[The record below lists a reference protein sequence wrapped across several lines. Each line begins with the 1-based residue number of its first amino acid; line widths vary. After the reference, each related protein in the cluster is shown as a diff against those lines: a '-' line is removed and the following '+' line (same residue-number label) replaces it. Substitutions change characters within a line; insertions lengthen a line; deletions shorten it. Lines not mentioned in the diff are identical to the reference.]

1 MQNLKKLVVQSRLI
15 RSIFKIPVYCNYNI
29 MNGFNVPYARTILG
43 RDYKG
48 FGTGS
53 ETTTGILEIG

>member
-1 MQNLKKLVVQSRLI
+1 MI
-15 RSIFKIPVYCNYNI
+15 
-29 MNGFNVPYARTILG
+29 NGFNVPYARTILG

-53 ETTTGILEIG
+53 ETSNGVIEYK

>member
-1 MQNLKKLVVQSRLI
+1 M
-15 RSIFKIPVYCNYNI
+15 

-53 ETTTGILEIG
+53 ETSNGVIEYK